1 MKKQYIK
8 PAIEIVAVEVTAIM
22 AGSGVSGSVGSTT
35 GGHLTG
41 DGSTDVTGETGY
53 VPITAKHSGLWDDN
67 EE

>member
-8 PAIEIVAVEVTAIM
+8 PAIEIVAVEISAIL

-35 GGHLTG
+35 GGH
-41 DGSTDVTGETGY
+41 GSTEVTGETGY
-53 VPITAKHSGLWDDN
+53 VPITAKHSDLWNDD

>member
-8 PAIEIVAVEVTAIM
+8 PAIEIVAVEISAIL

-41 DGSTDVTGETGY
+41 DGSTEVTGETGY
-53 VPITAKHSGLWDDN
+53 VPITAKHSDLWNDD